1 MSAKTTVYRAH
12 ATKQFATETSV
23 MYSGKYRANIYVIH
37 TYLHTSIL
45 IGQWTRPAIKLT
57 STNDPLSRATFNE
70 IVLVEHKVAPIMYA
84 HKCSLLSDNVQGG
97 FRRCKDINY
106 SIRIWESNQ
115 KHSYVNFLIV

>member
-12 ATKQFATETSV
+12 ATKQFESETSV
-23 MYSGKYRANIYVIH
+23 MYSGKYRGNIYVIH

-45 IGQWTRPAIKLT
+45 IGQWTRPVIKLT

-70 IVLVEHKVAPIMYA
+70 IVLEHKVSPIMYA

-97 FRRCKDINY
+97 F
-106 SIRIWESNQ
+106 
-115 KHSYVNFLIV
+115 